1 VRAPVLQ
8 VSSSAVDTDF
18 TAKLVDV
25 YPDGRAFNIQEG
37 ALRMRHRE
45 GLSKKVLMTPG
56 EVYEIELDLHASS
69 NYYDAGHRIR
79 LEVSSSNF
87 PRWQRNLNTGGN
99 NFDETEWQTATNQV
113 YHTKTKLSYVVLP
126 VIEGG

>member
-1 VRAPVLQ
+1 
-8 VSSSAVDTDF
+8 
-18 TAKLVDV
+18 
-25 YPDGRAFNIQEG
+25 
-37 ALRMRHRE
+37 
-45 GLSKKVLMTPG
+45 MTPG

-69 NYYDAGHRIR
+69 NYYAAGHRIR

-99 NFDETEWQTATNQV
+99 NYDETEWKIASNWV

-126 VIEGG
+126 VIEDN